1 MGKELEERLQDL
13 ELRLMHG
20 ERAHEV
26 LNEVVTE
33 QQGQIESLLRDVK
46 RLKQALE
53 GMKEAAP
60 DDPPPHY

>member
-1 MGKELEERLQDL
+1 MGKDPEERLQDL

-26 LNEVVTE
+26 LNEVVV
-33 QQGQIESLLRDVK
+33 QQQNQIEALTRDVA

-53 GMKEAAP
+53 GMKESAP

>member
-1 MGKELEERLQDL
+1 MGKELEARLQDL

-26 LNEVVTE
+26 LNEVVIE
-33 QQGQIESLLRDVK
+33 QQGQIEALQRDVK

>member
-1 MGKELEERLQDL
+1 MGSETDDRLQEL

-26 LNEVVTE
+26 LNEVVVQ
-33 QQGQIESLLRDVK
+33 QQGQIEALLRDVK

>member
-1 MGKELEERLQDL
+1 MGKDLEERLQDL

-33 QQGQIESLLRDVK
+33 QQGQIDALQRDVK